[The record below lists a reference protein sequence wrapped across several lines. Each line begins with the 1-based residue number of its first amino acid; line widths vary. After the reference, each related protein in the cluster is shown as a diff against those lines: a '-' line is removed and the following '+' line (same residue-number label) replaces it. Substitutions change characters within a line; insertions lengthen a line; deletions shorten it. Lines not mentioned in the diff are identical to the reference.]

1 MHNNTKDNAPESHVE
16 CAAEGQCDCAC
27 AVPWP
32 VAIDSRMTP
41 FDHLKLDPITLQ
53 TATQLRSAQATPLV
67 AWLQMTDACNL
78 SCDYCYRPHSNQ
90 AMSFQRGQAI
100 VDAVVRSANAH
111 GYTRLK
117 LKYAGGEPLLR
128 LPTVLDLHR
137 YATVLAR
144 HHGLT
149 LEGVVLSN
157 GTLLTAAMVQQL
169 KSAHL
174 RLMLSLDGLG
184 EYHNAQRHFPD
195 GTGTAQL
202 VINAIHM
209 AVAGGVS
216 PDISITVSDHNAAG
230 LADVVAWVLRE
241 NLAFSLNLC
250 RNHANCAQNHTLQLD
265 PAIIIAAM
273 RQAYK
278 AIENHLPQ
286 RSLLT
291 SIADHA
297 NLAMPHLYPCSAGR
311 DYLVFDTQGK
321 VAKCQMDI
329 TSTVTDYLDPDPLA
343 AIRSDHA
350 GWTNLAVTEK
360 PTCRACRWRFV
371 CSGGCPLQ
379 AYHMTGSAENP
390 SPNCAIYKALFPQVI
405 QLEALRQMKSL
416 RHS

>member
-1 MHNNTKDNAPESHVE
+1 MRKHGKDNLSEPRMEIIT
-16 CAAEGQCDCAC
+16 EGQCDCAC

-32 VAIDSRMTP
+32 VAVDTRMTP
-41 FDHLKLDPITLQ
+41 FDHLKLDPIALQ
-53 TATQLRSAQATPLV
+53 TATQPGPAPDAPLV

-100 VDAVVRSANAH
+100 IEAIVRSAIAH

-117 LKYAGGEPLLR
+117 LKYAGGEPLLC
-128 LPTVLDLHR
+128 LPTVLKLHD

-144 HHGLT
+144 QHNLM
-149 LEGVVLSN
+149 LDGVVLSN
-157 GTLLTAAMVQQL
+157 GTLLTPAMVQQL

-174 RLMLSLDGLG
+174 RLMLSLDGLD
-184 EYHNAQRHFPD
+184 EYHDAQRHFPGGI
-195 GTGTAQL
+195 GTSQL

-216 PDISITVSDHNAAG
+216 PDISITVSNRNAPG
-230 LADVVAWVLRE
+230 LADVVAWVLGE
-241 NLAFSLNLC
+241 NLPFSLNLC
-250 RNHANCAQNHTLQLD
+250 RDHANCGQEHDLQMD
-265 PAIIIAAM
+265 PALIIAAM
-273 RQAYK
+273 QQAYK
-278 AIENHLPQ
+278 VIENHLPQ

-297 NLAMPHLYPCSAGR
+297 NLAVPHLYPCSAGR
-311 DYLVFDTQGK
+311 DYLVFNTQGR

-329 TSTVTDYLDPDPLA
+329 AHTITDYLDPDPLA
-343 AIRSDHA
+343 AIRSDRT

-360 PTCRACRWRFV
+360 PACRVCRWRFV
-371 CSGGCPLQ
+371 CAGGCPLQ
-379 AYHMTGSAENP
+379 AHYVTGAAENP

-405 QLEALRQMKSL
+405 QLETLRQMKNS
-416 RHS
+416 